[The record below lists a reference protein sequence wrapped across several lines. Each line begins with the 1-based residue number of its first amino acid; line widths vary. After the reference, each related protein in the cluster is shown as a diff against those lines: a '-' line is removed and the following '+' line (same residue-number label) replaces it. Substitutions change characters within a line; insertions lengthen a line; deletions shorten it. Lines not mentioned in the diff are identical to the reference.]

1 MRQKM
6 SVIAGTDLNNDNDDI
21 LIDKKTFEKLKDMDL
36 EEMEYEVSS
45 SDEEVLNEKQEE
57 QNLLKRKQYAS

>member
-57 QNLLKRKQYAS
+57 